1 VLAALLPHEL
11 LLVVGCGFVVGGLSG
26 VFGVGGS
33 FLLVPI
39 LHVVLGIPIEM
50 AVGTTACQVLGPST
64 AALLARRVTRVQL
77 RLPLI
82 ITGGIIM
89 GVLLGTLIL
98 SEAGQ
103 FGEIQINSRNVDA
116 SELLVL
122 GTYLVMLV
130 GIGAFS
136 IYEVRR
142 QLTGNPVARGAL
154 ARLTIPPVD
163 TFSELGVGTLS
174 IPILSMFGLVTGIT
188 AGMLGISGALLLIPG
203 LVYLLDI
210 SSRKAILASL
220 IVVWITSF
228 LATISHAWQGHVDL
242 ALTIALM
249 LGGTIGARIGSDL
262 SNRLQSRS
270 LRSGIGWLS
279 LFAAGLVL
287 FQLYQLLK

>member
-1 VLAALLPHEL
+1 MFGLLLPHEL
-11 LLVVGCGFVVGGLSG
+11 LLVLGCGFVVGSLSG
-26 VFGVGGS
+26 IFGVGGS

-39 LHVVLGIPIEM
+39 LHVVLGIPIEI
-50 AVGTTACQVLGPST
+50 AVGSTACQVLGPST
-64 AALLARRVTRVQL
+64 AALLARKVTRLQL

-98 SEAGQ
+98 SAAGQ
-103 FGEIQINSRNVDA
+103 FGEVQFSGRMVEA

-122 GTYLVMLV
+122 GTYLVMLL
-130 GIGAFS
+130 GIGSFS
-136 IYEVRR
+136 LYEVRR
-142 QLTGNPVARGAL
+142 QLAGNPVSRGIL
-154 ARLTIPPVD
+154 AKLEIPPVD

-174 IPILSMFGLVTGIT
+174 IPVLAMFGFVTGVT

-210 SSRKAILASL
+210 RSRKAILASL

-228 LATISHAWQGHVDL
+228 LATISHAWHEHVDL
-242 ALTIALM
+242 GLTLALM
-249 LGGTIGARIGSDL
+249 FGGTIGARIGSEL
-262 SNRLQSRS
+262 STRLEGRS

>member
-1 VLAALLPHEL
+1 MLGALLPHEL

-26 VFGVGGS
+26 IFGVGGS

>member
-1 VLAALLPHEL
+1 VLGALLPHEL

-26 VFGVGGS
+26 IFGVGGS

>member
-1 VLAALLPHEL
+1 MFGLLLPHEL

-50 AVGTTACQVLGPST
+50 AVGSTACQVLGPST
-64 AALLARRVTRVQL
+64 AALLARKVTRLQL

-98 SEAGQ
+98 SAAGQ
-103 FGEIQINSRNVDA
+103 FGEIQVSGRMVEA

-122 GTYLVMLV
+122 GTYLVMLL
-130 GIGAFS
+130 GIGSFS
-136 IYEVRR
+136 LYEVRR
-142 QLTGNPVARGAL
+142 QLAGNPVSRGAL
-154 ARLTIPPVD
+154 ARLKIPPVD

-174 IPILSMFGLVTGIT
+174 IPILSMFGLLTGIT

-210 SSRKAILASL
+210 RSRKAILASL

-228 LATISHAWQGHVDL
+228 LATISHAWHEHVDL
-242 ALTIALM
+242 GLTLALM
-249 LGGTIGARIGSDL
+249 FGGTIGARIGSEL
-262 SNRLQSRS
+262 SSRLEGRW

-279 LFAAGLVL
+279 LFAASLVL
-287 FQLYQLLK
+287 FQFYQLLK

>member
-1 VLAALLPHEL
+1 VLGALLPHQL

-39 LHVVLGIPIEM
+39 LHVVLEIPIEM
-50 AVGTTACQVLGPST
+50 AVGSTACQVLGPST

-89 GVLLGTLIL
+89 GVVLGTLIL
-98 SEAGQ
+98 HEAGQ
-103 FGEIQINSRNVDA
+103 FGKVQINSRNVDA

-122 GTYLVMLV
+122 GTYLFMLV
-130 GIGAFS
+130 GIGLFS
-136 IYEVRR
+136 LYEVRR
-142 QLTGNPVARGAL
+142 QLAGNPVARGAL
-154 ARLTIPPVD
+154 ARLSIPPVD
-163 TFSELGVGTLS
+163 TFPELGVGVLS

-210 SSRKAILASL
+210 RSRKAILASL

-249 LGGTIGARIGSDL
+249 LGGTIGARIGSEL
-262 SNRLQSRS
+262 SSRLEGRS

>member
-1 VLAALLPHEL
+1 VLGLLLPHEL

-26 VFGVGGS
+26 IFGVGGS

-39 LHVVLGIPIEM
+39 LHVVLGIPIEI
-50 AVGTTACQVLGPST
+50 AVGSTACQVLGPST
-64 AALLARRVTRVQL
+64 AALLARSVTRVQL

-98 SEAGQ
+98 NAAGQ
-103 FGEIQINSRNVDA
+103 LGKIQINDRAVAA

-122 GTYLVMLV
+122 GTYLVMLL
-130 GIGAFS
+130 GIGSFS
-136 IYEVRR
+136 LYEVRR
-142 QLTGNPVARGAL
+142 QLAGRPVARGAL
-154 ARLTIPPVD
+154 AKIAIPPVD

-174 IPILSMFGLVTGIT
+174 IPVLALFGFVTGVT

-203 LVYLLDI
+203 LVYLLGI
-210 SSRKAILASL
+210 RSRKAILASL

-228 LATISHAWQGHVDL
+228 LATIFHAWQGNVDL
-242 ALTIALM
+242 ALTISLM
-249 LGGTIGARIGSDL
+249 FGGTIGARLGSDL
-262 SNRLQSRS
+262 SNRLQTRS

>member
-1 VLAALLPHEL
+1 MLAALLPHEL

-26 VFGVGGS
+26 IFGVGGS

-39 LHVVLGIPIEM
+39 LHVVLGIPIEI
-50 AVGTTACQVLGPST
+50 AVGSTACQVLGPST
-64 AALLARRVTRVQL
+64 AALLARGVTRIQL

-82 ITGGIIM
+82 ITAGIIM

-98 SEAGQ
+98 DAAGQ
-103 FGEIQINSRNVDA
+103 LGKIQLNDRAVAA

-122 GTYLVMLV
+122 GTYLVMLL
-130 GIGAFS
+130 GIGSFS
-136 IYEVRR
+136 LYEVRR
-142 QLTGNPVARGAL
+142 QFAGRPVARGAL
-154 ARLTIPPVD
+154 AKITIPPVD

-174 IPILSMFGLVTGIT
+174 IPVLALFGFVTGVT
-188 AGMLGISGALLLIPG
+188 AGMLGISGALLLIHG

-210 SSRKAILASL
+210 RSRKAILASL

-228 LATISHAWQGHVDL
+228 LATISHAWQGNVDL
-242 ALTIALM
+242 ALTLALM
-249 LGGTIGARIGSDL
+249 LGGTIGARIGSEL
-262 SNRLQSRS
+262 SSRLEGRS

>member
-1 VLAALLPHEL
+1 MFGLLLPHEL
-11 LLVVGCGFVVGGLSG
+11 LLVLGCGFIVGGLSG
-26 VFGVGGS
+26 IFGVGGS

-39 LHVVLGIPIEM
+39 LHVVLGIPIEI
-50 AVGTTACQVLGPST
+50 AVGSTACQVLGPST
-64 AALLARRVTRVQL
+64 AALLARGVTQMQL
-77 RLPLI
+77 RIPLI

-98 SEAGQ
+98 SEAGKI
-103 FGEIQINSRNVDA
+103 GDVQINDRNVDA

-122 GTYLVMLV
+122 STYLVMLL
-130 GIGAFS
+130 GIGSFS
-136 IYEVRR
+136 LYEVRR
-142 QLTGNPVARGAL
+142 QLTNRPVTRGAL
-154 ARLTIPPVD
+154 AKIVIPPVD

-174 IPILSMFGLVTGIT
+174 IPVLALFGFVTGVT

-210 SSRKAILASL
+210 RSRKAILASL

-228 LATISHAWQGHVDL
+228 LATISHAWHEHVDL
-242 ALTIALM
+242 ALTISLM
-249 LGGTIGARIGSDL
+249 FGGTIGARIGSDL
-262 SNRLQSRS
+262 SNKLQSRS

>member
-1 VLAALLPHEL
+1 MVGVLLPHEL

-26 VFGVGGS
+26 IFGVGGS

-50 AVGTTACQVLGPST
+50 AVGSTACQVLGPST
-64 AALLARRVTRVQL
+64 AALLARGVTRIQL

-89 GVLLGTLIL
+89 GVLLGTLL
-98 SEAGQ
+98 LNAAGQ
-103 FGEIQINSRNVDA
+103 LAKIQINGRAVAA

-122 GTYLVMLV
+122 GTYLVMLL
-130 GIGAFS
+130 GIGSFS
-136 IYEVRR
+136 LYEVRR
-142 QLTGNPVARGAL
+142 QLDGRPVARGAL
-154 ARLTIPPVD
+154 AKISIPPVD
-163 TFSELGVGTLS
+163 TFSELGVGILS
-174 IPILSMFGLVTGIT
+174 IPVLALFGFVTGVT

-210 SSRKAILASL
+210 RSRKAILASL

-228 LATISHAWQGHVDL
+228 LATIFHAWHEHVDL
-242 ALTIALM
+242 ALTLALM
-249 LGGTIGARIGSDL
+249 FGGTIGARIGSEL
-262 SNRLQSRS
+262 SSRLEGRS

-287 FQLYQLLK
+287 FQLFQLLK

>member
-1 VLAALLPHEL
+1 VLGALLPHEL

>member
-1 VLAALLPHEL
+1 MPGLLSPDEL

-26 VFGVGGS
+26 IFGVGGS

-39 LHVVLGIPIEM
+39 LHVVLGIPIEL
-50 AVGTTACQVLGPST
+50 AVGSTACQVLGPST
-64 AALLARRVTRVQL
+64 AALLARRVTRIQL

-89 GVLLGTLIL
+89 GVILGTIIL
-98 SEAGQ
+98 QAAGQ
-103 FGEIQINSRNVDA
+103 FGKLQVNGRNVDA

-122 GTYLVMLV
+122 SAYLVMLV
-130 GIGAFS
+130 GIGSFS
-136 IYEVRR
+136 LYEVRR
-142 QLTGNPVARGAL
+142 QLVGHPVRRGLL
-154 ARLTIPPVD
+154 ARLSVPPVD

-174 IPILSMFGLVTGIT
+174 IPVLSMFGFVTGVT

-210 SSRKAILASL
+210 RSQKAILASL

-228 LATISHAWQGHVDL
+228 LATISHAWHGNVDL
-242 ALTIALM
+242 ALTVALM
-249 LGGTIGARIGSDL
+249 FGGTIGARIGSDL
-262 SNRLQSRS
+262 GTRLQGRS

-279 LFAAGLVL
+279 LIAAGLVVFQL
-287 FQLYQLLK
+287 FQLLK